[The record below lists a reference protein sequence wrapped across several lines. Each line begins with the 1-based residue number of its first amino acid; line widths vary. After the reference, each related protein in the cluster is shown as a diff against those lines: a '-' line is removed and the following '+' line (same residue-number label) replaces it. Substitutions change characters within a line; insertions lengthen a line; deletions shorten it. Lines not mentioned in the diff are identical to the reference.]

1 MTAANVCADITAPE
15 LLTLIQ
21 VHQAGAYVFDPQY
34 AMQPKR
40 DGERLLIS
48 SVAPGRVGAF
58 NKLGEPCAAPPWLA
72 ESFPQLVLD
81 GELER
86 RHRRFVVFDLLQ
98 CVDHDLRPLAYSQRL
113 AALRTIAQRGLL
125 PECCR
130 LIDTWFTAE
139 EKEKH
144 LFRAVAE
151 RWEGVVFKRLG
162 APYRPGRAGQH
173 LKLKFVKMCTV
184 RVRQVEPTSARI
196 EMLHMLHTLHSDPPI
211 PRLPDPPIWIE
222 VCGVSLVGRPRVKVG
237 DYLEVKYLYATNERN
252 GAIKLVQP
260 VMLRLRDDVTD
271 RDCGTE
277 QLIFKNTEVE

>member
-1 MTAANVCADITAPE
+1 MTTANVCVDIATPE

-21 VHQAGAYVFDPQY
+21 VHQAGAHVFDPKY

-48 SVAPGRVGAF
+48 SVAPGRVVAF

-86 RHRRFVVFDLLQ
+86 RHGRFVVFDLLQ
-98 CVDHDLRPLAYSQRL
+98 CIDHDLRPLAYSQRL

-151 RWEGVVFKRLG
+151 RWEGVVFKRLD

-196 EMLHMLHTLHSDPPI
+196 EMLMPAREAEGRGPMQW
-211 PRLPDPPIWIE
+211 WIE